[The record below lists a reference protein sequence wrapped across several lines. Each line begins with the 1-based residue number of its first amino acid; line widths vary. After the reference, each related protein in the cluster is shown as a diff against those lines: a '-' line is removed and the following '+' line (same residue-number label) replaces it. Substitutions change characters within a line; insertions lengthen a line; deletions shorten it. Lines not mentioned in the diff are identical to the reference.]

1 MGEKAHEIAKELKIE
16 NFTGS
21 DKLSTCQL
29 QEGNSTIVAAIT

>member
-21 DKLSTCQL
+21 DKWMF
-29 QEGNSTIVAAIT
+29 NIAATIA